1 MEGFHLH
8 RGLVLSGEVALDKVA
23 VPNEIRTSLSLSET
37 RPRGV
42 GEGHTKHPN
51 SVQTRYPAR

>member
-1 MEGFHLH
+1 MERLHFH
-8 RGLVLSGEVALDKVA
+8 RRLVLSGEVALDEVA
-23 VPNEIRTSLSLSET
+23 VPHEIRTSLSLSET
-37 RPRGV
+37 WPRGV